1 MINAKE
7 AKEIMEKKRSQKI
20 KKKPT
25 KRALKKIERFIREAA
40 KAGDSSAIVC
50 FDDAFWDRDEII
62 SELRKLNY
70 IVRSDYP
77 YIYIHWN

>member
-25 KRALKKIERFIREAA
+25 KRALKKIEKFIREAA
-40 KAGDSSAIVC
+40 KAGDSSATVC
-50 FDDAFWDRDEII
+50 FDDTFWDRDEII

-77 YIYIHWN
+77 HIHIHWN